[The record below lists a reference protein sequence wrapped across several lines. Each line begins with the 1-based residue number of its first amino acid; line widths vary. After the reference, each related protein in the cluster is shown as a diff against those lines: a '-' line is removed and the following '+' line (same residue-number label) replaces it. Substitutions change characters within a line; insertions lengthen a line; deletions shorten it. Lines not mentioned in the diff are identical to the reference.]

1 VTRYSEQT
9 GFPQFALWDK
19 VAARRVPLSLHFE
32 ITERCNNNC
41 RHCCINVPA
50 DDVDARRRELS
61 LDEIRAIA
69 DQAAELGTL
78 WCLLTGGEPLLR
90 DDFQEI
96 YLHLKQKGLLVSI
109 YTNATL
115 VDRPLVELLKRYP
128 PRDLEV
134 TVYGTTEASYEAI
147 TRVAGSFAAFERGMA
162 LLQEVGVPVRLKAM
176 LMRSNVSQLDA
187 ARDYAHGQTKDYFR
201 FDPFLHLRLRGEPG
215 RNRSI
220 LAERL
225 SPEEIVAVELADPER
240 RSSLE
245 SSCEKIIL
253 SDIQDSGLLFRCGA
267 GREGFAVGAY
277 GDFRLCA
284 SLVHPDT
291 VYDLRGGTLREAWND
306 FTPQVL
312 CMHTESEA
320 CRQRCLR
327 CPIINLCIWCPAVAS
342 LECGE
347 LDRPVEYFCQVAHA
361 RAWAL
366 GVLDPGTWSWEG
378 ARPAGESAAPGVAT
392 EGDRAA

>member
-1 VTRYSEQT
+1 VTRYSEQA

-32 ITERCNNNC
+32 VTERCNNNC

-50 DDVDARRRELS
+50 DDVDARKRELS
-61 LDEIRAIA
+61 LDEIRDIV
-69 DQAAELGTL
+69 DQAVELGTL

-90 DDFQEI
+90 EDFQDI
-96 YLHLKQKGLLVSI
+96 YLYLKQKGLLVSV

-134 TVYGTTEASYEAI
+134 TVYGTTEAAYEAI

-162 LLQEVGVPVRLKAM
+162 LLQEVGVPVRLKGM
-176 LMRSNVSQLDA
+176 VMRSNVGQLETI
-187 ARDYAHGQTKDYFR
+187 RDYAHRQTKDYFR
-201 FDPFLHLRLRGEPG
+201 FDPFLHLRLRGESG

-225 SPEEIVAVELADPER
+225 SPQEIVAVELADPDR
-240 RSSLE
+240 RGSLE
-245 SSCEKIIL
+245 RSCEKIIL
-253 SDIQDSGLLFRCGA
+253 DDIPDSGLLFRCGA

-291 VYDLRGGTLREAWND
+291 VYDLRRGTLRDAWNNLA
-306 FTPQVL
+306 PQVL
-312 CMHTESEA
+312 RMETENEA
-320 CRQRCLR
+320 CRGRCLR
-327 CPIINLCIWCPAVAS
+327 CSIINLCIWCPAVAY

-347 LDRPVEYFCQVAHA
+347 LDRPVEYFCEVAHA
-361 RAWAL
+361 RAWTL
-366 GVLDPGTWSWEG
+366 GVLEPGTWSWEG
-378 ARPAGESAAPGVAT
+378 ARPADEPAVVGAAAGADHAT
-392 EGDRAA
+392 